1 MLSGSLEGKVHED
14 RGFVLFTK
22 EPPGS
27 GKKIGAHYL
36 FVERTNKKNKK
47 WQKMNE
53 NNAKSGLLKE
63 PVGKKLISQD

>member
-1 MLSGSLEGKVHED
+1 MRTGA
-14 RGFVLFTK
+14 LFYLPRNPQCLAK
-22 EPPGS
+22 
-27 GKKIGAHYL
+27 KKISAHYL
-36 FVERTNKKNKK
+36 FVERKNKKNKK

>member
-1 MLSGSLEGKVHED
+1 M
-14 RGFVLFTK
+14 FTK

-36 FVERTNKKNKK
+36 FVERTNEKNKK

>member
-1 MLSGSLEGKVHED
+1 MRTGA
-14 RGFVLFTK
+14 LFYL
-22 EPPGS
+22 PRNPQCLA
-27 GKKIGAHYL
+27 KKISAHYL
-36 FVERTNKKNKK
+36 FVERKNKKNKK

>member
-1 MLSGSLEGKVHED
+1 MRTGA
-14 RGFVLFTK
+14 LFCL
-22 EPPGS
+22 PRNPQGLA
-27 GKKIGAHYL
+27 KKIGAHYL
-36 FVERTNKKNKK
+36 FVERTNEKNKK